1 MFKIGDFSRLTQVS
15 VRMLGYYDELGLL
28 KPEEVDRFTGYRF
41 YSARQITR
49 LNRIITLRDMGFLV
63 AEISL
68 ILNECM
74 DEADLIRQLE
84 EKKLEIAKTIA
95 FENNKLERIEKMIK
109 SIGMESVLMNY
120 EVSVKNVPSYKVVSV
135 RGVIPAYA
143 MEGMLWEKLGKFTGI
158 NKIQCI
164 PPYFS
169 IYHDGEYKES
179 DMDVEVV
186 MGVRELQKD
195 RDGIT
200 FREIEAVPSM
210 ASILITGKYE
220 SISEG
225 YNILA
230 KWIEENNYEIKGL
243 AREITHK
250 GPWNE
255 ENPENYLTELQMP
268 VIRK

>member
-15 VRMLGYYDELGLL
+15 VRMLRYYDELGLL

-143 MEGMLWEKLGKFTGI
+143 MEGML
-158 NKIQCI
+158 
-164 PPYFS
+164 
-169 IYHDGEYKES
+169 
-179 DMDVEVV
+179 
-186 MGVRELQKD
+186 
-195 RDGIT
+195 
-200 FREIEAVPSM
+200 
-210 ASILITGKYE
+210 
-220 SISEG
+220 
-225 YNILA
+225 
-230 KWIEENNYEIKGL
+230 
-243 AREITHK
+243 
-250 GPWNE
+250 
-255 ENPENYLTELQMP
+255 
-268 VIRK
+268 